1 MIPLKTI
8 EILIPWLKE
17 MEGFSSTIYRCSGG
31 YKTIGYGHR
40 IQHNEVF
47 FVPLS
52 PAEAEQVLR
61 ADILSL
67 MPKVQRLITVPLRV
81 NQWAALLS
89 FSFNVGVAA
98 LQRSTLRLKVN
109 RQEHKLVLEEFM
121 KWIWAGGKPSKGLKS
136 RRFKEGLLYEK
147 GLVP

>member
-1 MIPLKTI
+1 LKTI

-17 MEGFSSTIYRCSGG
+17 MEGFSSRIYRCSGG

-40 IQHNEVF
+40 IERNEVF

-52 PAEAEQVLR
+52 RAEAEQVLR

-121 KWIWAGGKPSKGLKS
+121 KWIWAGGKPSKGLKN